1 MDFLSL
7 LSAPIPYLEQ
17 EQYDFCEQD
26 SNGYTSLHFA
36 MLTMNFD
43 WLQSALAVNKDNF
56 IKNLSTNSK
65 YNSIPTEFIPEL
77 GQSKKSK
84 QNIANIN
91 SSIPFGKKGYSV
103 VHLLIW
109 LMHHY
114 EHQTHINKTEKINEL
129 VTLFNSWMTLN
140 ADILKIKDGNGVSM
154 LEYII
159 MLNQENIL
167 EPYIDLI
174 NSADFCPKLTDE
186 TIEKLI
192 NTKDTKNKN
201 IRFAIFEKISSCR
214 KKNEIDKTFEQHMEK
229 NGEALNLINDNEDEC
244 DFKI

>member
-26 SNGYTSLHFA
+26 SNGYTPLHFA

-43 WLQSALAVNKDNF
+43 WLQSALEVNKDNF

-65 YNSIPTEFIPEL
+65 CNSIPLELIPEL

-84 QNIANIN
+84 QNVANVN
-91 SSIPFGKKGYSV
+91 ASIPFGKKGYSV

-114 EHQTHINKTEKINEL
+114 EHQTHISKIEKINEL
-129 VTLFNSWMTLN
+129 VEFFNHLMHVN
-140 ADILKIKDGNGVSM
+140 ADVLKIKDGNGVSM

-159 MLNQENIL
+159 LLNQENIL
-167 EPYIDLI
+167 EHYVDLI
-174 NSADFCPKLTDE
+174 NSADFCPKLTDD

-192 NTKDTKNKN
+192 ITKDTKNKN
-201 IRFAIFEKISSCR
+201 IRFAIFEKISTCR
-214 KKNEIDKTFEQHMEK
+214 KKDGIDKNFEKHTK
-229 NGEALNLINDNEDEC
+229 NNEDSLNLINDNEDEC

>member
-65 YNSIPTEFIPEL
+65 CNSIPLELIPEL

-84 QNIANIN
+84 HNIATNIN
-91 SSIPFGKKGYSV
+91 ASIPFGKKGYSV

-114 EHQTHINKTEKINEL
+114 EQQTHISKTEKINEL
-129 VTLFNSWMTLN
+129 VVFFNYLMSVN
-140 ADILKIKDGNGVSM
+140 ADVLKIKDGNGVSM

-192 NTKDTKNKN
+192 ITKYTKNRN
-201 IRFAIFEKISSCR
+201 IRFAIFEKISACR
-214 KKNEIDKTFEQHMEK
+214 KKSEIDKNFEQHMTN
-229 NGEALNLINDNEDEC
+229 NGYILDPLDD
-244 DFKI
+244 DDSSFKI